1 MLNFKSFFGG
11 SFDYFDYRNDFRV
24 YDFFPIV
31 VALVFLKI
39 LMKNNLVFFKVFFP
53 KYYLFGIIITLIGIF
68 VSAFEK
74 DFIIVF
80 SFSLIFLGFVFSRQ
94 YLTPLINKA
103 KDEITKSDDLS
114 KVKFER
120 LHRFSVIINIL
131 QIFVCIIILFYK
143 IIN

>member
-1 MLNFKSFFGG
+1 MIILIAGMILGFMI
-11 SFDYFDYRNDFRV
+11 
-24 YDFFPIV
+24 FFPIV
-31 VALVFLKI
+31 VAPSVFKNFNEKQSSVFLRS
-39 LMKNNLVFFKVFFP
+39 FFP
-53 KYYLFGIIITLIGIF
+53 KYYLFGIIITSIGIF
-68 VSAFEK
+68 ISALEK
-74 DFIIVF
+74 DLIIIF
-80 SFSLIFLGFVFSRQ
+80 SFSMIFLGFLFSRQ

-103 KDEITKSDDLS
+103 KDEIIKSDDLS

>member
-1 MLNFKSFFGG
+1 MEINLIILIAGMILGFMI
-11 SFDYFDYRNDFRV
+11 
-24 YDFFPIV
+24 FFPMV
-31 VALVFLKI
+31 VAPSVFKNFNEKQSSVFLRS
-39 LMKNNLVFFKVFFP
+39 FFP
-53 KYYLFGIIITLIGIF
+53 KYYLFGIIVTLIGIII
-68 VSAFEK
+68 SALEK
-74 DFIIVF
+74 DFVIILG
-80 SFSLIFLGFVFSRQ
+80 FSLIFLSFVFSRQ

-103 KDEITKSDDLS
+103 KDEIIKSDDLS

>member
-1 MLNFKSFFGG
+1 MEINLIILITGMILGFMI
-11 SFDYFDYRNDFRV
+11 
-24 YDFFPIV
+24 FFPIV
-31 VALVFLKI
+31 VAPSVF
-39 LMKNNLVFFKVFFP
+39 KNFNEKQSSLFLRSFFP

-68 VSAFEK
+68 ISALEK
-74 DFIIVF
+74 DFIIIC
-80 SFSLIFLGFVFSRQ
+80 SLSIIFLGFVFSRQ

-103 KDEITKSDDLS
+103 KDEIVKSNNLS

-131 QIFVCIIILFYK
+131 QIFICIIILFYK

>member
-1 MLNFKSFFGG
+1 MIILIAGMILGFMI
-11 SFDYFDYRNDFRV
+11 
-24 YDFFPIV
+24 FFPMV
-31 VALVFLKI
+31 VAPSVFKNFNEKQSSVFLRS
-39 LMKNNLVFFKVFFP
+39 FFP

-68 VSAFEK
+68 ISALEK
-74 DFIIVF
+74 DFIIIF
-80 SFSLIFLGFVFSRQ
+80 SFSLIFLGFLFSRQ

-103 KDEITKSDDLS
+103 KDEIIKSDNLS

-131 QIFVCIIILFYK
+131 QIFICIIILFYK

>member
-1 MLNFKSFFGG
+1 MILGFMI
-11 SFDYFDYRNDFRV
+11 
-24 YDFFPIV
+24 FFPIV
-31 VALVFLKI
+31 VAPSVFKNFNEKQSSVFLRS
-39 LMKNNLVFFKVFFP
+39 FFP

-103 KDEITKSDDLS
+103 KDEIKYNDLS

-120 LHRFSVIINIL
+120 LHKFSVIINIL

>member
-1 MLNFKSFFGG
+1 LEINLIILITGMILGFMI
-11 SFDYFDYRNDFRV
+11 
-24 YDFFPIV
+24 FFPIV
-31 VALVFLKI
+31 VAPSVF
-39 LMKNNLVFFKVFFP
+39 KNFNEKQSSLFLRSFFP

-68 VSAFEK
+68 ISALEK
-74 DFIIVF
+74 DFIII
-80 SFSLIFLGFVFSRQ
+80 FSLSIIFLGFVFSRQ

-103 KDEITKSDDLS
+103 KDEIVKSNNLS

-131 QIFVCIIILFYK
+131 QIFICIIILFYK

>member
-1 MLNFKSFFGG
+1 MEVHLIILIIGMILGFMI
-11 SFDYFDYRNDFRV
+11 
-24 YDFFPIV
+24 FFPIV
-31 VALVFLKI
+31 VAPSVFKNFNEKQSSVFLRS
-39 LMKNNLVFFKVFFP
+39 FFP

-103 KDEITKSDDLS
+103 KDEICLLYTSPSPRD
-114 KVKFER
+114 
-120 LHRFSVIINIL
+120 
-131 QIFVCIIILFYK
+131 
-143 IIN
+143 

>member
-1 MLNFKSFFGG
+1 MEANLTILIFGMLLGFMI
-11 SFDYFDYRNDFRV
+11 
-24 YDFFPIV
+24 FFPIV
-31 VALVFLKI
+31 VAPSIFKNLNEKQSSLFLRS
-39 LMKNNLVFFKVFFP
+39 FFP
-53 KYYLFGIIITLIGIF
+53 KYYLFGIIISLIGIIVSYLESDLIIISSFIFIF
-68 VSAFEK
+68 VG
-74 DFIIVF
+74 
-80 SFSLIFLGFVFSRQ
+80 FLFSRQ

-103 KDEITKSDDLS
+103 KDEINKSDNLS

>member
-1 MLNFKSFFGG
+1 MIILIAGMILGFMI
-11 SFDYFDYRNDFRV
+11 
-24 YDFFPIV
+24 FFPIV
-31 VALVFLKI
+31 VAPSVFKNFNEKQSSVFLRS
-39 LMKNNLVFFKVFFP
+39 FFP

-68 VSAFEK
+68 ISAWEK
-74 DFIIVF
+74 DFVIILG
-80 SFSLIFLGFVFSRQ
+80 FSLIFLSFVFSRQ

-103 KDEITKSDDLS
+103 KDEIIKSDDLS

-131 QIFVCIIILFYK
+131 QIFICIIILFYK